1 MFPRNVCFGSLI
13 LFLTTGCGGGP
24 SDAPDLG
31 HVTGVVT
38 IDGKP
43 ASGVDVSFAPLDG
56 GRPSS
61 ARTDANGRYD
71 LVYSTSAMG
80 AKIGMHK
87 VKIAGAANA
96 ATEAWEEDW
105 AKTSDVPLT
114 VVPKEYAETE
124 KRAEV
129 KEGINEVDLTYP

>member
-1 MFPRNVCFGSLI
+1 MFPRNACFVV
-13 LFLTTGCGGGP
+13 LTLVLVSGCGGGP
-24 SDAPDLG
+24 VDAPPLG

-38 IDGKP
+38 IDGQP
-43 ASGVDVSFAPLDG
+43 ASGVDVTFAPLDG
-56 GRPSS
+56 GRSSS
-61 ARTDANGRYD
+61 ATTDANGRYD

-80 AKIGMHK
+80 AKLGMHK
-87 VKIAGAANA
+87 VKISGASNA

-105 AKTSDVPLT
+105 AKTSEIPLT
-114 VVPKEYAETE
+114 VVPKEYAEDE